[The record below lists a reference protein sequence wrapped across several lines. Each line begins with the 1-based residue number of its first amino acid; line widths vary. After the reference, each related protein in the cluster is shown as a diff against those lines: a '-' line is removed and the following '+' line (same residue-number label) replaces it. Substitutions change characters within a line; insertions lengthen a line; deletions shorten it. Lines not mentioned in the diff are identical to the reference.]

1 MSMQS
6 GCHALCQPKAR
17 APYSCPN
24 RKATDRLPLRVISPH
39 CDTSTAFPAIASN
52 DKFRHPKLSR
62 GNQVELVC
70 HDASLLGLEPSY
82 SKFDVAFVSAAQ
94 GHCCRRVSFSTA
106 AGYRL
111 ELLDGSVGASGSGS
125 RQCLGVE
132 NQSGVRETAIVKR

>member
-1 MSMQS
+1 M
-6 GCHALCQPKAR
+6 
-17 APYSCPN
+17 
-24 RKATDRLPLRVISPH
+24 
-39 CDTSTAFPAIASN
+39 
-52 DKFRHPKLSR
+52 
-62 GNQVELVC
+62 ELVC

-94 GHCCRRVSFSTA
+94 GTA
-106 AGYRL
+106 AAEFHSRPQRDRL